1 MRLLL
6 LVVLAGCHPVTER
19 PGPRPLPCEG
29 RGEHRCTVVIHVDG
43 ER

>member
-1 MRLLL
+1 MKLLL

-19 PGPRPLPCEG
+19 PHPLPCEVVG
-29 RGEHRCTVVIHVDG
+29 PHRCTVVVHVDG